1 MYELQDIFEDGKS
14 SYESECQKMEGY
26 DSINIPLRYFIA
38 GSEKLRSCL
47 LALPSDPVYCALVKT
62 QLPMYVSDEMVKL
75 LSQDARIYDVSQ
87 INKTIYSSV
96 GGDNLWY
103 VVLSG
108 KLRVLVMAMSD
119 DAEDKSFDVCEGEL
133 FGGLA
138 IYDCKSLADQP
149 SFKIEI
155 VEATKFIEMKGDLL
169 RQLRQDPMYQ
179 KEIQRLI
186 LLLSGKSL
194 RVDFLNIAT
203 FLCFVNINFGVFV
216 GKVQCIQQDWQ
227 TGIK

>member
-108 KLRVLVMAMSD
+108 KLRVHVMAMSD
-119 DAEDKSFDVCEGEL
+119 DEDEKSFDLCQGEV

-138 IYDCKSLADQP
+138 FYDGKSLADQP
-149 SFKIEI
+149 IFNVEI
-155 VEATKFIEMKGDLL
+155 AEAAKFIEMRGDLV
-169 RQLRQDPMYQ
+169 RQLTQDPKYQ
-179 KEIQRLI
+179 KEMQRLVSV
-186 LLLSGKSL
+186 LSGTH
-194 RVDFLNIAT
+194 VWAFLDCLWISWRQIE
-203 FLCFVNINFGVFV
+203 F
-216 GKVQCIQQDWQ
+216 
-227 TGIK
+227 